1 VNQLLGGSTTC
12 VLKLGLPQLPCRN
25 AEGRPVGSAPR
36 FVVLFLCV
44 AETVIGFALNGK
56 IPAVPTSGFCYRW
69 EEDDPPP
76 NTRPFT
82 FIVHLGLTHPKTRK
96 HVRLLGPCFQTG
108 H

>member
-1 VNQLLGGSTTC
+1 